1 MIIKNKETRKED
13 SEKEEK
19 AEDIFALYD
28 NDLSFSKI
36 CLKSISCHFLPI

>member
-1 MIIKNKETRKED
+1 MIIKKKEKRKEE

-19 AEDIFALYD
+19 EEDIFALYD

-36 CLKSISCHFLPI
+36 CLKCPLL